1 VIVWRFIILKTNPKE
16 KNKAMSAKK
25 ELRSKKTQEVIK
37 AQKIKEIGHET
48 QWDISHTIAFWGL
61 GVLLLMS
68 PYFRGLFFAPEQEQ
82 ALIFA
87 AVIFWFAW
95 LWKWIKRD
103 YNFLSHPLDYFVLAF
118 PVVYL
123 ISAFQAVNYGLAVDE
138 VVKTTLYFM
147 VYWLASRLVRN
158 DNDIVMILNVIYISA
173 LGVSLAGLGTASGII
188 YINDGFLDG
197 RIYSTFQYPNALAS
211 FLAAVMFLGFYLWR
225 RTGLPETD
233 DNKSQTN
240 LIGVPDWL
248 NTKNVNKYLYA
259 AGNFLLLTVFIGS
272 KSQGGFL
279 VFTIMLVLFII
290 GLPKNNRIPVIIHFI
305 FIGLSSLVAIWQF
318 LSSIATKNMG
328 VAWLWI
334 FAGLGLTI
342 AGQALYNYSER
353 KGLLQWITLHKK
365 VIGGLFLLVLITSF
379 AGAGIYMGNH
389 SDAVK
394 TLVEEMRN
402 ATERMYFFQDAMK
415 MFKERPI
422 LGWGGGGWQEA
433 YRAFQ
438 GYLYNS
444 NQVHGHYF
452 QIMVETGVVGL
463 LVIMGIWASFLLYG
477 HRLYHGTKENEA
489 KRFIIWTISIAAISI
504 GMHAVIDFDLSLSA
518 LALVLWTLFG
528 LVRGFGIYSS
538 GIVAEEKKSK
548 KHLPPKYYVLTV
560 VSVVSMLL
568 VFFAGS
574 LALAGSYYSQAGIY
588 IQAKN
593 LNKGVNLMIKASSYN
608 PFNADYHNTLAQVY
622 QAMGKYD
629 EGIAEARKAI
639 TLSKYSAT
647 RNAELASLYFNSKKS
662 SADAIIYAEKALSL
676 APFQIQWYE
685 FLAET
690 YFTVGI
696 NECLSGNT
704 ENAKMYFQEAV
715 RIPARINSRMESI
728 GDLERQLWMVGPL
741 LSPTPQVKINMG
753 SSQYMLGMWKEA
765 ETNLQAASK
774 DEKTKGMAQF
784 WLSILKSKQGKTQ
797 EAQTLLE
804 EAKKLAPQL
813 AQNYEI
819 IKNIPVIENK

>member
-1 VIVWRFIILKTNPKE
+1 
-16 KNKAMSAKK
+16 
-25 ELRSKKTQEVIK
+25 
-37 AQKIKEIGHET
+37 
-48 QWDISHTIAFWGL
+48 
-61 GVLLLMS
+61 
-68 PYFRGLFFAPEQEQ
+68 
-82 ALIFA
+82 
-87 AVIFWFAW
+87 
-95 LWKWIKRD
+95 
-103 YNFLSHPLDYFVLAF
+103 
-118 PVVYL
+118 
-123 ISAFQAVNYGLAVDE
+123 
-138 VVKTTLYFM
+138 
-147 VYWLASRLVRN
+147 
-158 DNDIVMILNVIYISA
+158 
-173 LGVSLAGLGTASGII
+173 
-188 YINDGFLDG
+188 
-197 RIYSTFQYPNALAS
+197 
-211 FLAAVMFLGFYLWR
+211 
-225 RTGLPETD
+225 
-233 DNKSQTN
+233 
-240 LIGVPDWL
+240 
-248 NTKNVNKYLYA
+248 
-259 AGNFLLLTVFIGS
+259 
-272 KSQGGFL
+272 
-279 VFTIMLVLFII
+279 
-290 GLPKNNRIPVIIHFI
+290 
-305 FIGLSSLVAIWQF
+305 
-318 LSSIATKNMG
+318 
-328 VAWLWI
+328 
-334 FAGLGLTI
+334 
-342 AGQALYNYSER
+342 
-353 KGLLQWITLHKK
+353 
-365 VIGGLFLLVLITSF
+365 
-379 AGAGIYMGNH
+379 
-389 SDAVK
+389 
-394 TLVEEMRN
+394 MRN